1 MLKFLSIENDLLWGL
16 KACKRKWGCHMRDL
30 FSKLFNSGSANT
42 TIEPYPY
49 QIKVAELLL
58 QSRNLVLTAPTGA
71 GKTWAALFPFLYAR
85 KQKRDFADRV
95 IYCLPLRTLASS
107 LYESTKET
115 LKQQGITPTL
125 QMGNQPN
132 DPLFQGDVIFT
143 TIDQLL
149 SAYIGLPFG
158 TSKAAANIPAGAL
171 IGAYVVIDE
180 FHLLSYTEAL
190 PTFLDMMK
198 RLHPYTR
205 FLLMTATS
213 PEPVVSAL
221 VTHLDG
227 MSVELQS
234 AELNKLSTRKRSLYW
249 RDKRMS
255 GQDIADRHQGG
266 RTLVIVNEVK
276 RAQSLYFELADILE
290 NQGRSIEV
298 RVLHSRMF
306 PKHREEVE
314 SWVTQAFSRDSEKE
328 AILIATQVVEAGLDI
343 SATLLLTDLCP
354 ANALLQRVGRC
365 ARFANQEGTVEVYSL
380 REGGVEH
387 FLPYVSSQRKKEEN
401 DDYQIMLGTERALK
415 ELEPGTIITHELEKQ
430 LIETVH
436 GAIDQKR
443 IALVMH
449 DLFLRED
456 QVTRALIRGDA
467 EMGELIRAIDNVS
480 IIIHHSPEE
489 VDLHRK
495 PEMVSIGRR
504 GLYFFLSGLEWTAEK
519 WENNQLIFVPQFPD
533 DQDISAR
540 VVWKPIRSPKEVLA
554 HMTVLLSPKL
564 AKYDP
569 VVGLQ
574 LQKEPLN
581 CEEAGERVSEF
592 LENEQKVSSQRFSYQ
607 RETYLEH
614 VQDVRKINREERAKY
629 LQATNFLSKRF
640 RMNPVQ
646 VEEIADLVT
655 ALHDVGK
662 LGVEVQRKM
671 RRWQTEY
678 KQKAELELLAHT
690 DFDATNPEE
699 LAAYRIG
706 KYRPPHHAVEG
717 AVALQEWCGKT
728 FDRKVAVPLLL
739 AIMRHHN
746 AYSKESDTIV
756 FCKGAREHVLKSL
769 QGLPYEPFLKPQT
782 IQHRMDELVSWL
794 RNNDVLAMYWYLS
807 RRLRLADRASQQL
820 KNRKNDGKEET
831 DDWLS

>member
-1 MLKFLSIENDLLWGL
+1 MQNFFSELLKTKPD
-16 KACKRKWGCHMRDL
+16 D
-30 FSKLFNSGSANT
+30 T
-42 TIEPYPY
+42 TVEPHPY
-49 QIKVAELLL
+49 QLQVSNRLLDG
-58 QSRNLVLTAPTGA
+58 QNLVLTAPTGA

-85 KQKRDFADRV
+85 KQKQGFADRV

-107 LYESTKET
+107 LYESTKQKLERPD
-115 LKQQGITPTL
+115 LKSILNIKTTL
-125 QMGNQPN
+125 QMGNQPY
-132 DPLFQGDVIFT
+132 DPLFQGDIIFT

-149 SAYIGLPFG
+149 SAYIGFPFG

-221 VTHLDG
+221 VKHFDG

-234 AELNKLSTRKRSLYW
+234 AELNRLSTRKRRLYC

-276 RAQSLYFELADILE
+276 RAQSLYFELTSILQS
-290 NQGRSIEV
+290 QGRPIEV

-306 PKHREEVE
+306 PKHREEME

-365 ARFANQEGTVEVYSL
+365 ARFVNQEGTVEVYSL
-380 REGGVEH
+380 RDGGVEH
-387 FLPYVSSQRKKEEN
+387 FLPYVSPQRKKEEN
-401 DDYQIMLGTERALK
+401 DDYQIMLRTERALK
-415 ELEPGTIITHELEKQ
+415 ELEPGAIITHELEKQ
-430 LIETVH
+430 LIESVH
-436 GAIDQKR
+436 GEIDRKR

-456 QVTRALIRGDA
+456 QVTRALIRGDV

-480 IIIHHSPEE
+480 VIIHHSHEE

-495 PEMVSIGRR
+495 PEMVSLGRR
-504 GLYFFLSGLEWTAEK
+504 GLYFFLNGLEWTTEN
-519 WENNQLIFVPQFPD
+519 WESNQLIFVPQFPD

-554 HMTVLLSPKL
+554 HMTVLLSPQL
-564 AKYDP
+564 AKYHP
-569 VVGLQ
+569 IVGLQ
-574 LQKEPLN
+574 LRKDPLN
-581 CEEAGERVSEF
+581 QETNERVSEF
-592 LENEQKVSSQRFSYQ
+592 LESGQKIPFQRFSYK

-614 VQDVRKINREERAKY
+614 VQEIRRINQIESRSY
-629 LQATNFLSKRF
+629 LQATNALSRRF
-640 RMNPVQ
+640 RMSPEQ
-646 VEEIADLVT
+646 MEEISDLVT

-678 KQKAELELLAHT
+678 KQKEELELLAHT
-690 DFDATNPEE
+690 DFDGTNPEE
-699 LAAYRIG
+699 RDAYRLG

-728 FDRKVAVPLLL
+728 FDRKIAVPILL

-746 AYSKESDTIV
+746 AYSKESDRIA

-769 QGLPYEPFLKPQT
+769 QGLPYEPFLKPQS
-782 IQHRMDELVSWL
+782 IQYRMDELVSWL

-807 RRLRLADRASQQL
+807 RRLRLADRASQRL
-820 KNRKNDGKEET
+820 KNQKSDGKEGT
-831 DDWLS
+831 DGWLS

>member
-1 MLKFLSIENDLLWGL
+1 MQDFFAELFGA
-16 KACKRKWGCHMRDL
+16 KAA
-30 FSKLFNSGSANT
+30 SSP
-42 TIEPYPY
+42 IEPYPY
-49 QIKVAELLL
+49 QKKVAELLM

-71 GKTWAALFPFLYAR
+71 GKTWAALSPFLYAR

-107 LYESTKET
+107 LYESTKDA
-115 LKQQGITPTL
+115 LKGQQVTSTL
-125 QMGNQPN
+125 QMGNQPT

-221 VTHLDG
+221 VKHLDG
-227 MSVELQS
+227 MSVKLQTEEL
-234 AELNKLSTRKRSLYW
+234 EKLSTRTRSLYW

-255 GQDIADRHQGG
+255 GQDIANRHQGG

-276 RAQSLYFELADILE
+276 RAQSLYFELTSILE
-290 NQGRSIEV
+290 NEGRAIEV

-306 PKHREEVE
+306 PTHREDVE
-314 SWVTQAFSRDSEKE
+314 SWVLKAFSRDSEKE

-354 ANALLQRVGRC
+354 ANGLLQRIGRC
-365 ARFANQEGTVEVYSL
+365 ARFAGQEGTVEVYSL

-387 FLPYVSSQRKKEEN
+387 FLPYVSRQGKKEEN
-401 DDYQIMLGTERALK
+401 DDYQVMLRTERVLK
-415 ELEPGTIITHELEKQ
+415 ELESGTILTHELEKQ

-436 GAIDQKR
+436 GEIDRKR
-443 IALVMH
+443 IELVMH

-456 QVTRALIRGDA
+456 QISRALIRGDA
-467 EMGELIRAIDNVS
+467 DMGELVRAIDNVS
-480 IIIHHSPEE
+480 MIIHHSPDE

-495 PEMVSIGRR
+495 PEMVSMGRR
-504 GLYFFLSGLEWTAEK
+504 GLYFFLSGLEWTKEE
-519 WENNQLIFVPQFPD
+519 WENNRLIFVPRFPD
-533 DQDISAR
+533 AQDISAR
-540 VVWKPIRSPKEVLA
+540 VTWEPIQSPKEVLA

-564 AKYDP
+564 AKYHA

-574 LQKEPLN
+574 LQKASLN
-581 CEEAGERVSEF
+581 CAEADERVSEF
-592 LENEQKVSSQRFSYQ
+592 LESGEKASIQRFSYQ

-614 VQDVRKINREERAKY
+614 VQDVRARNREQSGKY
-629 LQATNFLSKRF
+629 LQATNFLSRRF
-640 RMNPVQ
+640 RMTPEQ
-646 VEEIADLVT
+646 IEEIADLAT

-678 KQKAELELLAHT
+678 KQKEELELLAHT
-690 DFDATNPEE
+690 DFDGTNPEE
-699 LAAYRIG
+699 RNAYRTG
-706 KYRPPHHAVEG
+706 NYRPPHHAVEG

-728 FDRKVAVPLLL
+728 FDRKIAVPILL

-746 AYSKESDTIV
+746 AYSKESEAIV
-756 FCKGAREHVLKSL
+756 FCKGAREHVRKSL
-769 QGLPYEPFLKPQT
+769 QGLPYEPFLKPQS
-782 IQHRMDELVSWL
+782 IRHRLDELVSWL
-794 RNNDVLAMYWYLS
+794 RNNDVLALYWYLS
-807 RRLRLADRASQQL
+807 RRLRLADRASQQV
-820 KNRKNDGKEET
+820 KNEKNNGKEET
-831 DDWLS
+831 DVMLS

>member
-1 MLKFLSIENDLLWGL
+1 MQNFFSELLKAKPEDNSIEP
-16 KACKRKWGCHMRDL
+16 H
-30 FSKLFNSGSANT
+30 
-42 TIEPYPY
+42 PY
-49 QIKVAELLL
+49 QLQVAKRLLEG
-58 QSRNLVLTAPTGA
+58 RNLVLTTPTGA
-71 GKTWAALFPFLYAR
+71 GKTWAALLPFLYAR
-85 KQKRDFADRV
+85 KQKLEFADRV

-107 LYESTKET
+107 LYDSTKQALERNDFKST
-115 LKQQGITPTL
+115 LNIEVTL

-198 RLHPYTR
+198 RLQPYTR

-213 PEPVVSAL
+213 PEPVVSVL
-221 VTHLDG
+221 EKHLDG
-227 MSVELQS
+227 MSVKLQTE
-234 AELNKLSTRKRSLYW
+234 ELNKLSTRKRSLYW

-255 GQDIADRHQGG
+255 GQDIASRHQGG

-276 RAQSLYFELADILE
+276 RAQSLYFELASILQQE
-290 NQGRSIEV
+290 GRAIEV

-306 PKHREEVE
+306 PTHREGVE
-314 SWVTQAFSRDSEKE
+314 SWIMQAFSQESKEE

-354 ANALLQRVGRC
+354 ANAFLQRAGRC
-365 ARFANQEGTVEVYSL
+365 ARFAAQEGTVEVYSL

-387 FLPYVSSQRKKEEN
+387 FLPYVSRQYQKEES
-401 DDYQIMLGTERALK
+401 DDYQIMLRTERALK
-415 ELEPGTIITHELEKQ
+415 ELAPGTIITHELEKQ

-436 GAIDQKR
+436 GEIDKKR

-456 QVTRALIRGDA
+456 QITRALIRGDA
-467 EMGELIRAIDNVS
+467 EMGELVRAIDNIS
-480 IIIHHSPEE
+480 IIIHHLPEE

-495 PEMVSIGRR
+495 PEMVSMGRK
-504 GLYFFLSGLEWTAEK
+504 GLYFFLNGLEWTKEK
-519 WENNQLIFVPQFPD
+519 WENQQLILIPQFPD
-533 DQDISAR
+533 SQDISAR
-540 VVWKPIRSPKEVLA
+540 VTWKPIQSPKEVLA
-554 HMTVLLSPKL
+554 HMTVLLSPEL
-564 AKYDP
+564 AKYHP

-574 LQKEPLN
+574 LKKESQNQKQTD
-581 CEEAGERVSEF
+581 ERVSKF
-592 LENEQKVSSQRFSYQ
+592 LDDEKKAATQRFSYQ
-607 RETYLEH
+607 RESYLEH
-614 VQDVRKINREERAKY
+614 VQDIRRINREEKGKY
-629 LQATNFLSKRF
+629 SQSTNFLSRRF
-640 RMNPVQ
+640 RMTPDQ
-646 VEEIADLVT
+646 IEEIADLVT

-678 KQKAELELLAHT
+678 KRKEELELLAHT
-690 DFDATNPEE
+690 DFDGTNQEE
-699 LAAYRIG
+699 RDAYRLG
-706 KYRPPHHAVEG
+706 KYKPPHHAVEG

-728 FDRKVAVPLLL
+728 FDRKIAVPILL

-746 AYSKESDTIV
+746 AYSKKSDKIV

-769 QGLPYEPFLKPQT
+769 HGLPYEPVLKPHS
-782 IQHRMDELVSWL
+782 IQYRPDELVSWL
-794 RNNDVLAMYWYLS
+794 RNNDVLALYWYLS

-820 KNRKNDGKEET
+820 KNRKQNGKEGT
-831 DDWLS
+831 DDCLS